1 MRIAKASLNRRWFWS
16 VGLGFLVFAFL
27 FFLDRMLQSL
37 TGVGTWDL
45 APLTDAAEIRTAIH
59 AWAPQPYA
67 TLAGFNLGLGF
78 LLMPLYAAA
87 FFYSGIIAAE
97 RFAPA
102 PGRRRGFIVIASM
115 APLAGALCN
124 AVQNALYLMMMLG
137 GDTLAYTG
145 PAHMFGSIKQA
156 TILVGLLLLAAAIVA
171 RLLPVK
177 K

>member
-1 MRIAKASLNRRWFWS
+1 
-16 VGLGFLVFAFL
+16 LGFLVFAFL

-45 APLTDAAEIRTAIH
+45 ASLSDAAEIRAAIH

-97 RFAPA
+97 RFAPS
-102 PGRRRGFIVIASM
+102 PGRRRGFIIMASL

-137 GDTLAYTG
+137 GDTMVLAG
-145 PAHMFGSIKQA
+145 PAHMFGNISHA

-177 K
+177 E